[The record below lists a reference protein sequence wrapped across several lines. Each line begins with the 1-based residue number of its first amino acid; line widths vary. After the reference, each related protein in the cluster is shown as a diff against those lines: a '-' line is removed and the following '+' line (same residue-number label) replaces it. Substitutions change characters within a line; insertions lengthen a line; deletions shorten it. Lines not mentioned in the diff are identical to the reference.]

1 MSTFLFSE
9 ILGNS
14 QKLDGGAMFG
24 NAPRAV
30 WQKWI
35 PPDELGRIPLACRT
49 LLVEFGSEKILFET
63 GIGAFFAPSLADRFG
78 VQTPATHQL
87 RENLKKL
94 NLQPEDI
101 TTVVLSHLHFDH
113 AGGLLPTFQEAQ
125 NGNDALI
132 FKNAQFITSQ
142 EAFAR
147 AQKPHDRDKASFIP
161 GLVEKLQ
168 NSGRLRL
175 VKANEKLFSDR
186 LEFVISHGH
195 TPGQLLSLFHGN
207 KESLFFC
214 GDLIPGLSWVHLPIT
229 MGYDRFPEMLIDEK
243 RALYE
248 KLDLNKTWLYFTHDS
263 EYAAARVQKDA
274 QGKWAAVEKI
284 KTPLRREF

>member
-1 MSTFLFSE
+1 MSEFYFSE
-9 ILGNS
+9 VLGNS

-49 LLVEFGSEKILFET
+49 LLVEYDSHKILFET
-63 GIGAFFAPSLADRFG
+63 GIGAFFDPAMADRFG
-78 VQTPATHQL
+78 VQTPGTHQL

-113 AGGLLPTFQEAQ
+113 AGGLLPPFHEIQD
-125 NGNDALI
+125 GHSDLL
-132 FKNAQFITSQ
+132 FKNAEFITSQ

-147 AQKPHDRDKASFIP
+147 AQKPHDRDRASFIP

-175 VKANEKLFSDR
+175 VQGNEKLFHGR
-186 LEFVISHGH
+186 LEFTVSHGH
-195 TPGQLLSLFHGN
+195 TPGQLLSLFHGHHD
-207 KESLFFC
+207 SLFFC

-248 KLDLNKTWLYFTHDS
+248 KLDLTKTLFYFTHDN
-263 EYAAARVQKDA
+263 EYAAARVQLDSK
-274 QGKWAAVEKI
+274 GKYSAVEKI